1 MISIN
6 MTKKENITKKYEDDK
21 QSKNYISKIYSYD
34 RRPLTNYPDKLA
46 DEIIIRNK
54 LKKNLK
60 LLDVGCGR
68 GDILKAFKNK
78 GFEVEGVDLSEESI
92 EILKPI
98 KVHQKNLE
106 EDTLENREKY
116 YDVIFS
122 KSLIEHL
129 RHPLKFIRNCKKLL
143 KDDGVL
149 IIMTPSWFHSNFGP
163 FYLDYTHYTP
173 FTLQSLRDV
182 GFLGGFKKVEVNYFY
197 QLPFTWHNSFLKI
210 IPKIIS
216 FLKLSYLPMYEQ
228 LTFVRYPNKINTL
241 IRFSREVM
249 LYCEMRNYNEK

>member
-1 MISIN
+1 
-6 MTKKENITKKYEDDK
+6 MTEKKNITNKYENDK
-21 QSKNYISKIYSYD
+21 QGKNYISEIYSYE
-34 RRPLTNYPDKLA
+34 RRPLTNYPEKLA
-46 DEIIIRNK
+46 DEIISRNK

-60 LLDVGCGR
+60 LLDIGCGR
-68 GDILKAFKNK
+68 GDMLNAFQKK
-78 GFEVEGVDLSEESI
+78 GFEVEGVDLSEECS

-98 KVHQKNLE
+98 KVHQINLE

-129 RHPLKFIRNCKKLL
+129 KHPLKFIRNCKKLL

-149 IIMTPSWFHSNFGP
+149 IVMTPSWYHSSFGP

-173 FTLQSLRDV
+173 FTLQSLRDI
-182 GFLGGFKKVEVNYFY
+182 GLLAGFKIVNVNYFY
-197 QLPFTWHNSFLKI
+197 QLPFTWDNSFLKI

-228 LTFVRYPNKINTL
+228 LTIFKYPAKINTL

-249 LYCEMRNYNEK
+249 LYCEMKK